1 MNGCF
6 LIPIYNH
13 HETISATVQQL
24 MPFGLAIIIADDG
37 SDSATKAVLA
47 ELAQKYALIEVITL
61 PQNGGKGAAM
71 CAAMVRAHQL
81 GFSHGLQID
90 ADGQHDVADVP
101 KFWQA
106 AANCP
111 AALISGAPL
120 YDSSMPLGRKIGREI
135 THFWVRVETLSLQI
149 KDSMLGFRVYPLQSS
164 VELIQRHRIG
174 QRMDFDIEI
183 MVRLFWQGV
192 PVQFLPT
199 KVIYPAGGRSHF
211 NMLKDNWLISKMHT
225 RLFFGML
232 LRLPRLLKR
241 HLQVKYE
248 NG

>member
-13 HETISATVQQL
+13 HETISSTVQHL
-24 MPFGLAIIIADDG
+24 LPFGFAIIIADDG

-47 ELAQKYALIEVITL
+47 ELAQRYAQVEIITL

-71 CAAMVRAHQL
+71 CAAMLRAHQL

-106 AANCP
+106 AAKCP
-111 AALISGAPL
+111 AALISGAPV

-135 THFWVRVETLSLQI
+135 THFWVRIETLSLQI
-149 KDSMLGFRVYPLQSS
+149 KDSMLGFRVYPLQSC
-164 VELIQRHRIG
+164 VDIIQTHRIG

-183 MVRLFWQGV
+183 MVRLFWHGV

-199 KVIYPAGGRSHF
+199 KVIYPVGGRSHF

-241 HLQVKYE
+241 HWQVKYE
-248 NG
+248 N

>member
-1 MNGCF
+1 MNCCF

-13 HETISATVQQL
+13 HETIAATVQQL
-24 MPFGLAIIIADDG
+24 LPFGFAVIIADDG

-47 ELAQKYALIEVITL
+47 ELAQRYAQVEIITL

-71 CAAMVRAHQL
+71 CAAMLRAHQL

-106 AANCP
+106 AAKCP
-111 AALISGAPL
+111 AALISGAPV

-135 THFWVRVETLSLQI
+135 THFWVRIETLSLQI
-149 KDSMLGFRVYPLQSS
+149 KDSMLGFRVYPLQSC
-164 VELIQRHRIG
+164 VDIIQTHRIG

-183 MVRLFWQGV
+183 MVRLFWHGV

-199 KVIYPAGGRSHF
+199 KVIYPVGGRSHF

-241 HLQVKYE
+241 HWQVKYE
-248 NG
+248 N

>member
-1 MNGCF
+1 MNCCF

-13 HETISATVQQL
+13 HETIAATVQQL
-24 MPFGLAIIIADDG
+24 LPFGFAVIIADDG
-37 SDSATKAVLA
+37 SDAATKAVLA
-47 ELAQKYALIEVITL
+47 ELAQQYPLVEVITL

-71 CAAMVRAHQL
+71 CAAMLRAHQL

-106 AANCP
+106 AAKYP
-111 AALISGAPL
+111 AALISGAPV

-135 THFWVRVETLSLQI
+135 THFWVRIETLSLQI
-149 KDSMLGFRVYPLQSS
+149 KDSMLGFRVYPLQSC
-164 VELIQRHRIG
+164 VDIIQTHRIG

-183 MVRLFWQGV
+183 MVRLFWHGV

-199 KVIYPAGGRSHF
+199 KVIYPVGGRSHF

-241 HLQVKYE
+241 HWQVKYE
-248 NG
+248 N

>member
-1 MNGCF
+1 MNCCF

-13 HETISATVQQL
+13 HETIAATVQQL
-24 MPFGLAIIIADDG
+24 LPFGFAVIIADDG

-47 ELAQKYALIEVITL
+47 ELAQRYAQVEIITL

-71 CAAMVRAHQL
+71 CAAMLRAHQL
-81 GFSHGLQID
+81 RFSHGLKID

-106 AANCP
+106 AAKCP
-111 AALISGAPL
+111 AALISGAPV

-135 THFWVRVETLSLQI
+135 THFWVRIEMLSLQI
-149 KDSMLGFRVYPLQSS
+149 KDSMLGFRVYPLQSC
-164 VELIQRHRIG
+164 VDIIQTHRIG

-183 MVRLFWQGV
+183 MVRLFWHGV

-199 KVIYPAGGRSHF
+199 KVIYPVGGRSHF

-232 LRLPRLLKR
+232 WRLPGLLKR
-241 HLQVKYE
+241 HWQVKYE
-248 NG
+248 N

>member
-13 HETISATVQQL
+13 HETINSTVQHL
-24 MPFGLAIIIADDG
+24 LPFGFAIIIADDG

-47 ELAQKYALIEVITL
+47 ELAQRYAQVEIITL

-71 CAAMVRAHQL
+71 CAAMLRAHQL

-106 AANCP
+106 AAKCP
-111 AALISGAPL
+111 AALISGAPV

-135 THFWVRVETLSLQI
+135 THFWVRIETLSLQI
-149 KDSMLGFRVYPLQSS
+149 KDSMLGFRVYPLQSC
-164 VELIQRHRIG
+164 VDIIQTHRIG

-183 MVRLFWQGV
+183 MVRLFWHGV

-199 KVIYPAGGRSHF
+199 KVIYPVGGRSHF

-241 HLQVKYE
+241 HWQVKYE
-248 NG
+248 N